1 MKNISLDKILITG
14 ADGMVGSYADF
25 GIKTN
30 HRSLDITD
38 LKETL
43 AVVERYKPEAI
54 LNLAAETD
62 VDRCERDPEYA
73 YLVNSVGAYHVAY
86 AAKKFGAK
94 LIHVSTAGV
103 FDGKKD
109 SPYNEDDIP
118 NPQNYYGHSKFLGEL
133 AIRGISA
140 DYIIVRACWMMGG
153 GPKKDQKFVAKIIA
167 QLIKPETKEIN
178 AVNDQI
184 GAPTFGKDL
193 VNAIKELIKQ
203 DASGI
208 YHLANTGVVSRFDVA
223 KKIADLVHP
232 DIKVNS
238 VPSSFFNLDAKRT
251 ANEAMASRVNLMR
264 PWDRAIE
271 DYIKSEWADAMPH
284 AQ

>member
-1 MKNISLDKILITG
+1 MRNISLDKVLVTG
-14 ADGMVGSYADF
+14 ADGMVGSYVDF
-25 GIKTN
+25 GIRTN

-38 LKETL
+38 LKETM
-43 AVVERYKPEAI
+43 AVVEKYRPDAI

-73 YLVNSVGAYHVAY
+73 YLVNGVGAYHVAY
-86 AAKKFGAK
+86 AAHKFGAK

-103 FDGKKD
+103 FDGKKE
-109 SPYNEDDIP
+109 SPYNEDDVP

-133 AIRGISA
+133 AIRGMA
-140 DYIIVRACWMMGG
+140 EDYIIVRACWMMGG

-167 QLIKPETKEIN
+167 QLIKPETREIN
-178 AVNDQI
+178 AVNDQV

-193 VNAIKELIKQ
+193 IAAIKELIEK
-203 DASGI
+203 DSRGI

-223 KKIADLVHP
+223 KKIAELVRP
-232 DIKVNS
+232 GIKVNS

-251 ANEAMASRVNLMR
+251 ANEAMASRFDLMR
-264 PWDRAIE
+264 PWDQAIE
-271 DYIKSEWADAMPH
+271 DYITSEWADVLPH
-284 AQ
+284 K

>member
-1 MKNISLDKILITG
+1 MKDISLDKVLVTG
-14 ADGMVGSYADF
+14 GDGMVGSYVDF

-30 HRSLDITD
+30 RRSLDITD

-43 AVVERYKPEAI
+43 MVVEKYKPDAI

-73 YLVNSVGAYHVAY
+73 YLVNSVGAYHIAY
-86 AAKKFGAK
+86 AAHKFGAK

-103 FDGKKD
+103 FDGKKER
-109 SPYNEDDIP
+109 PYEEDDIP
-118 NPQNYYGHSKFLGEL
+118 NPQNYYGHSKYLGEL
-133 AIRGISA
+133 AIQGML
-140 DYIIVRACWMMGG
+140 DDFIIVRACWMMGG
-153 GPKKDQKFVAKIIA
+153 GPQKDQKFVAKIIS

-193 VNAIKELIKQ
+193 VEAVKKLIMQNDK
-203 DASGI
+203 GI
-208 YHLANTGVVSRFDVA
+208 YHLANKGVVTRFEVA
-223 KKIADLVHP
+223 EKIASLVKP
-232 DIKVNS
+232 EVKVNQ

-251 ANEAMASRVNLMR
+251 ANEAMSSKFDLMR
-264 PWDRAIE
+264 PWDEAIE
-271 DYIKSEWADAMPH
+271 DYIKTEWANAIH
-284 AQ
+284 G